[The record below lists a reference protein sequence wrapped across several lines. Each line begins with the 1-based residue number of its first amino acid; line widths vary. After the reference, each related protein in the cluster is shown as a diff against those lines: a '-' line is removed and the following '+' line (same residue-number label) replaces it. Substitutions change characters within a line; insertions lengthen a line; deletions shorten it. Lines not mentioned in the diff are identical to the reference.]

1 MPYDSRLLLL
11 YHHHALDVCFDR
23 NVIQIREIGR
33 FAERSLPPPPK
44 KMQGGSFS
52 SLNLER
58 LIQPGQYEQILYQA
72 MESLDDYTTVILH
85 SPFLNGD
92 KRPKS

>member
-33 FAERSLPPPPK
+33 FAERSLPPPQK
-44 KMQGGSFS
+44 KCRGVVF
-52 SLNLER
+52 
-58 LIQPGQYEQILYQA
+58 
-72 MESLDDYTTVILH
+72 H
-85 SPFLNGD
+85 H
-92 KRPKS
+92 